1 MKTKILSFVGVLL
14 LFFCSSVIGQE
25 VADKNATPQ
34 KETLTISCTPDLYS
48 MANQW
53 ASEYSSI
60 NPDVRIEV
68 INLAGKNIDQV
79 TDENLSFVSNKS
91 RAAISNEENWKMV
104 IGRDVIVPFINA
116 GNPYLNE
123 LLKQGISQEMFA
135 QIFNNPDKQNWGT
148 LVAEGQNTAVHIYM
162 VNDETVM
169 AGVAKFLQA
178 SQVPIAGIIVGNKN
192 EVISAV
198 QNDPYAIGFSNVV
211 DIMGTDNQGFAG
223 NIRLLPVDKNG
234 NGTIDYMEN
243 IYSDVNTFLRGV
255 WIGKYPKSLYSN
267 IYALSKVQPTNNKEV
282 AFLSWVLTDGQQ
294 FMISNGYCSL
304 VNSESQAQLNKINPS
319 ILNVTTPNDASS
331 TGLVIL
337 VLAMVIILG
346 FVISA
351 IVRRY
356 RKQEKVIPDFN
367 DSLPGFNENSVEV
380 PKGICFNKSHS
391 WAFMEKDGNVS
402 IGIDDFLQHVTGP
415 LTRVEMR
422 NPGEKVKKGEFL
434 FSIVQ
439 SGKRLSLYSPVSG
452 IIKQQNETLKEDAST
467 INSSPYSDG
476 WIYRIEPSNWFV
488 EVNFMDM
495 ADKYKKWINT
505 EFSRMKDFLATTLKP
520 DSLEYSHVV
529 LQDGGLI
536 KEGIL
541 ADFGPEVWDDFQT
554 NFLEIYK

>member
-1 MKTKILSFVGVLL
+1 MKTKTLSFVGVLL
-14 LFFCSSVIGQE
+14 LFICSNAIGQE

-34 KETLTISCTPDLYS
+34 KEKLTISCTPDLYA
-48 MANQW
+48 MASQW
-53 ASEYSSI
+53 VIEYNRV

-91 RAAISNEENWKMV
+91 QAAISNETNWKMV

-116 GNPYLNE
+116 GNPYLNQ
-123 LLKQGISQEMFA
+123 LLKQGISQEMFV

-178 SQVPIAGIIVGNKN
+178 SQVPVAGIIVGKKD
-192 EVISAV
+192 EVVLAI

-243 IYSDVNTFLRGV
+243 IYSDVNTFLHGV

-267 IYALSKVQPTNNKEV
+267 IYAISKVQPTNEMET
-282 AFLSWVLTDGQQ
+282 AFLAWVLTDGQQ

-304 VNSESQAQLNKINPS
+304 VNSESQAQLTKINPS
-319 ILNVTTPNDASS
+319 ILNVTTTNDASS
-331 TGLVIL
+331 TGLVL
-337 VLAMVIILG
+337 MVLAMVIILG

-367 DSLPGFNENSVEV
+367 DYSTSFDESSVVV
-380 PKGICFNKSHS
+380 PNGMYFDKAHT
-391 WAFMEKDGNVS
+391 WAFMEKDGNITV
-402 IGIDDFLQHVTGP
+402 GIDDFLQHITGTI
-415 LTRVEMR
+415 TRVEMK
-422 NPGEKVKKGEFL
+422 NTGEKLKKGDLL
-434 FSIVQ
+434 FSIIQ
-439 SGKRLSLYSPVSG
+439 FGKQLNLYAPVSG
-452 IIKQQNETLKEDAST
+452 TINKQNEALVTDSSI
-467 INSSPYSDG
+467 INKFPYTDG
-476 WIYRIEPSNWFV
+476 WVYRIEPSNWFK
-488 EVNFMDM
+488 EIQFLDR
-495 ADKYKKWINT
+495 AEKYRKWIST
-505 EFSRMKDFLATTLKP
+505 EFSRVKDFLAATLKP
-520 DSLEYSHVV
+520 DSLEYSLVV
-529 LQDGGLI
+529 LQDGGAL
-536 KEGIL
+536 KDGIL
-541 ADFGPEVWDDFQT
+541 TDFGPEVWDDFQT
-554 NFLEIYK
+554 NFLDTFK